1 MKKSID
7 EHKAPIDD
15 ESKSELWT
23 EKRDRQARFRE
34 QVRTGQ
40 RTQESGFLIAREIA
54 RTLKVRR
61 RTDEF

>member
-23 EKRDRQARFRE
+23 EKRARQACFRE
-34 QVRTGQ
+34 LVRTGQ
-40 RTQESGFLIAREIA
+40 RTQESGFLIAPEIA

-61 RTDEF
+61 RTEEF